1 MANRNSKRLVIDTSI
16 ARSAGGENAVHPQ
29 SKDCRDFLLAV
40 LSICHKIVVN
50 PEMKEE
56 WNKHESKFFRK
67 WRVEMVAKRN
77 FIYVDQKDENF
88 LDIKTQI
95 ENFAKT
101 YENREAMEKD
111 CFLLELALAHDKIV
125 VSNDEKV
132 RNLFREI
139 STKVIEIS
147 DVNWINPIKPEEI
160 PIEWIKDGANLEYKR
175 SLGYRSG
182 GLVEE

>member
-1 MANRNSKRLVIDTSI
+1 MANKNSKRLVIDTSI

-29 SKDCRDFLLAV
+29 AKDCRDFLLAV

-56 WNKHESKFFRK
+56 WNKHESKFFRI
-67 WRVEMVAKRN
+67 WRVQMVAKRN
-77 FIYVDQKDENF
+77 FIYVNKEDKTF
-88 LDIKTQI
+88 LDIKAQI
-95 ENFAKT
+95 ETLAKT

-111 CFLLELALAHDKIV
+111 YFLLELALAHDKIV

-139 STKVIEIS
+139 SAQVTEIRE
-147 DVNWINPIKPEEI
+147 VNWINPIKPEET
-160 PIEWIKDGANLEYKR
+160 PIEWLTQGANIEYKR
-175 SLGYRSG
+175 SLGYSG
-182 GLVEE
+182 EDE